1 MLNVKERE
9 NKRLYEAKVKREARE
24 RETAKGNAELFTWA
38 EINTAL
44 VKTGHT
50 PKQILNI
57 LVNLN
62 EVKRGK

>member
-1 MLNVKERE
+1 MLNVK
-9 NKRLYEAKVKREARE
+9 E